1 MVLRY
6 MKTLKVKEIPCPSG
20 AEHPEPPNDIL
31 PRHEFTMGLIAPK
44 GAGKTT
50 LLLNLILFYKKYFHQ
65 IIIFSPTIKN
75 DEKWDYITD
84 KRLLLDNAPLRKVYE
99 IINEKKKT
107 KTTIIGER
115 PMSLMQDIHATPEP
129 VKTSF
134 TGKIPEECFITEYD
148 QATLMDIVHKQ
159 QTIVEFLDE
168 HGYTKH
174 TADRILII
182 FDDLVGSNLF
192 SNRRNDPFKKLN
204 TNHRHSS
211 VSILMVSQA
220 YREIP
225 KTVRTNFTCLILF
238 KIFNEK
244 EKEAIHEEYPMDVQ
258 KDQWEQVYDYC
269 TKEPHGFLYFNIK
282 KPHGKRIMKSFDQVL
297 FYKDD

>member
-1 MVLRY
+1 
-6 MKTLKVKEIPCPSG
+6 MKTLNIKEIPIPSG
-20 AEHPEPPNDIL
+20 AVHPSPPADIL

-50 LLLNLILFYKKYFHQ
+50 LLLNLILFYKKYFNQ

-75 DEKWDYITD
+75 DEKWDYIKD
-84 KRLLLDNAPLRKVYE
+84 KELLVNNHALKKAYE
-99 IINEKKKT
+99 IINEKKKNQT
-107 KTTIIGER
+107 SIVGER
-115 PMSLMQDIHATPEP
+115 PSTLMQDIRTAPEP
-129 VKTSF
+129 VKKSF
-134 TGKIPEECFITEYD
+134 TGRIPEECFITEYD
-148 QATLMDIVHKQ
+148 QSTLLGIINKQ

-168 HGYTKH
+168 HGFTKH

-182 FDDLVGSNLF
+182 FDDLVGSSLF
-192 SNRRNDPFKKLN
+192 SNRRNDPFKRLN

-244 EKEAIHEEYPMDVQ
+244 EKEAIHEEYPMDVK
-258 KDQWEQVYDYC
+258 KDQWEQIYDYC
-269 TKEPHGFLYFNIK
+269 TKEPHGFLYFNIM
-282 KPHGKRIMKSFDQVL
+282 KPHGKRVMRNFDQIL
-297 FYKDD
+297 FYKD